1 MPEDSKKMAA
11 ARSRWEMG
19 DKEARADGEAKA
31 VDRADH
37 DALSE
42 RQTERRKQRQ
52 EDKTER

>member
-1 MPEDSKKMAA
+1 MAA
-11 ARSRWEMG
+11 ARSRWEMS

-37 DALSE
+37 DVLSA

-52 EDKTER
+52 EDKAGR

>member
-1 MPEDSKKMAA
+1 MAA

-37 DALSE
+37 AVLSE
-42 RQTERRKQRQ
+42 RQTERRKRRQ
-52 EDKTER
+52 EDKTGREDTSG